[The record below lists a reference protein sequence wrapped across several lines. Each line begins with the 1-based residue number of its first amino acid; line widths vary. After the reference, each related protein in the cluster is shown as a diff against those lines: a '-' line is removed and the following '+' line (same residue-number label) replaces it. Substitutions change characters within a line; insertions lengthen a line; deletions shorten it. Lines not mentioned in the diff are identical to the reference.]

1 MTIAVPKEGNSTV
14 TADLA
19 KTRAFAEGRV
29 LIDADMR
36 KGKLHEY
43 FGVESGSGL
52 SKLLDVPGP
61 IDEFIVPTSLPN
73 LFLLPSGE
81 LTVDAG
87 ERLLSRRF
95 EELLKEV
102 YQRFDQGNDD
112 TPPGFAADDA
122 LTIAPRMDGVCAS
135 CPALTPRPTWAWQAL
150 EILYQRKAKGA
161 RPGLRSRR
169 RQARQLLLPQ
179 IRRVLRGE
187 ESEDSGSGE
196 GVGRASLSGRA
207 GRRSEIGGRH

>member
-1 MTIAVPKEGNSTV
+1 VTIAVPKEGNSTV
-14 TADLA
+14 TADLT

-43 FGVESGSGL
+43 FGVESGNGL

-73 LFLLPSGE
+73 LFLLPSRE

-87 ERLLSRRF
+87 ERLLSRHF

-102 YQRFDQGNDD
+102 SQRFDHVIDD
-112 TPPGFAADDA
+112 TPLVFAADDA

-135 CPALTPRPTWAWQAL
+135 CPALTPRPLW
-150 EILYQRKAKGA
+150 
-161 RPGLRSRR
+161 PGSRSRSCIS
-169 RQARQLLLPQ
+169 AKP
-179 IRRVLRGE
+179 RVLGLVFNRAG
-187 ESEDSGSGE
+187 DKQGSGE
-196 GVGRASLSGRA
+196 GVGRASISKRA